1 MKLKEK
7 IARLLVKVARRLA
20 PQRYDRVETLTGYEP
35 MKLGIAFVVSQS
47 ELSSYYR
54 QGGKS
59 YAKARIDAI
68 EDMKKRVRQ
77 SIYAS
82 LVDGRHI
89 EYTVRQK
96 GEDTFVEGYIRI
108 YKRKS

>member
-7 IARLLVKVARRLA
+7 MARFLVKLARRLA

-35 MKLGIAFVVSQS
+35 MKLGIAFVISQQEIS
-47 ELSSYYR
+47 HYR
-54 QGGKS
+54 QGSKS
-59 YAKARIDAI
+59 LAKARIDAI
-68 EDMKKRVRQ
+68 NDMKKRVRQ

-96 GEDTFVEGYIRI
+96 GKDTIVEGYIRI
-108 YKRKS
+108 YKRK